1 MTSCRGLAVCV
12 WQCISGEHYWS
23 LGVNVS
29 SSRFY
34 VFELESGT
42 GETRVVATGE
52 GVEFVGKQSKIR
64 SRKYERKEKNRSSM
78 TLVVQAIMVANRS
91 Q

>member
-1 MTSCRGLAVCV
+1 
-12 WQCISGEHYWS
+12 
-23 LGVNVS
+23 
-29 SSRFY
+29 

-42 GETRVVATGE
+42 GETRGAATGE

-64 SRKYERKEKNRSSM
+64 SWKYERKEKNRSSM
-78 TLVVQAIMVANRS
+78 TVVVQAIMVASRS